1 MGPVIRQKTNATT
14 QASATGELLDA
25 VALDRNGVLVTSEG
39 ALVRYVEVTPRNP
52 RVMGKD
58 EQERVGEGFA
68 AVVGRL
74 RAGQSLQF
82 YVEAAPVL
90 LADVLQRARTEVERT
105 LEQQPEQRADA
116 LRQLAGAYEESL
128 TTHASEQAAVRFR
141 AYVVVPYVPTP
152 PAKKVDWDALRPR
165 SRRKLA
171 RAPLTRG
178 LEDHQRVVRESLVHT
193 DNIISDL
200 DALELSARLLTGPEV
215 AELLFRRFNPSSVS
229 TGYLPRLE
237 VLGEL
242 DELGDAREAA
252 AAAAQLRKQIAA
264 SPVDLD
270 DGLFIGVEQD
280 LERVLYVSS
289 IPDFTEFGWLL
300 QAMEIDRP
308 FALAVHV
315 HALDRRKERRKATN
329 RLRRLHGV
337 NVGAE
342 LRNRAPNLEMQAQE
356 RETEELLEELR
367 GRQRSSVY
375 DVAIYQTVR
384 EPGPLPEKS
393 RLVEASERAVAA
405 IRDGSDAD
413 AKFGPWMQKDLWLS
427 TLPLGRDVAKLTNKY
442 VSRHVGDT
450 VPLVGPSCGSPAG
463 LPFFFAEGV
472 RTLENFNPW
481 DRTFINGLMLANG
494 LQGSGKTM
502 FGIITA
508 ARLLPYGVNVTVLD
522 RSGHWELLTK
532 LVPGAAHLSIGA
544 SESHATINP
553 WDVPDLQRVSPEKIT
568 YLRDLHELLIGDHHA
583 GSDRYEISER
593 ERSLLSEA
601 IRAVYTRCAHDQRT
615 PLERDLEAE
624 LRRKHKTELEAAR
637 GTETD
642 RSATLLSLADR
653 LTRYVRDGE
662 DAYLVDRP
670 TTVPDDAPLVVFD
683 TRPARNQLVPAMFIA
698 LEHTVAKVEQRRAD
712 RLRYDGPPVLFPGDA
727 LLSDETWKLM
737 QRRATAEFFNDLVA
751 RRSRHL
757 GLFLLA
763 ITQHLADFDTEYG
776 RPLLRS
782 ATMKLFL
789 QQSIEELK
797 YLQDTLG
804 LSENE
809 VHLISRLKTAKGRYS
824 RAYWINGPRGR
835 GEVSLR
841 LGGLEYWLATSEPG
855 RDVPRRA
862 AALARH
868 PDDPWAALQELA
880 ADGAAR

>member
-1 MGPVIRQKTNATT
+1 VIGTKAKP
-14 QASATGELLDA
+14 SSEPPATGALLDVA
-25 VALDRNGVLVTSEG
+25 ALDRSGVLVTNEG

-52 RVMGKD
+52 KVMGTD

-68 AVVGRL
+68 AMAGRL
-74 RAGQSLQF
+74 RPGQSLQF

-90 LADVLQRARTEVERT
+90 LRDVLDTTREEVDRALADQPRERV
-105 LEQQPEQRADA
+105 DA
-116 LRQLAGAYEESL
+116 LRRLAAAHEQSL
-128 TTHASEQAAVRFR
+128 VTHASDQAAVRFR
-141 AYVVVPYVPTP
+141 AYVVVPYVPVTA
-152 PAKKVDWDALRPR
+152 AKKVDWDALRPH
-165 SRRKLA
+165 SRRSLP

-200 DALELSARLLTGPEV
+200 EALELSARLLTGPQV
-215 AELLFRRFNPSSVS
+215 AELLFRRFNPSSVG

-242 DELGDAREAA
+242 DELGDARAAA
-252 AAAAQLRKQIAA
+252 AAAAQLREQIAA

-270 DGLFIGVEQD
+270 DSRFIRVEQD

-308 FALAVHV
+308 FALTVHV
-315 HALDRRKERRKATN
+315 HALDRRLERRKARN
-329 RLRRLHGV
+329 RRRRLHAI
-337 NVGAE
+337 NTGAE
-342 LRNRAPNLEMQAQE
+342 IRGKVPDEDMLAQAT
-356 RETEELLEELR
+356 ETRELLDELR
-367 GRQRSSVY
+367 GRQRAAVY
-375 DVAIYQTVR
+375 DVATYQTVR
-384 EPGPLPEKS
+384 EPGPLPEPS

-405 IRDGSDAD
+405 IRDATDAD
-413 AKFGPWMQKDLWLS
+413 AKFGGFMQKDLWLS
-427 TLPLGRDVAKLTNKY
+427 TLPLGRDVARRTKKY

-450 VPLVGPSCGSPAG
+450 IPLVGPSCGSPTG
-463 LPFFFAEGV
+463 MPFFFAEGV
-472 RTLENFNPW
+472 RTLENLNPW

-502 FGIITA
+502 FGIVTA

-522 RSGHWELLTK
+522 RSGHWELLTQ

-544 SESHATINP
+544 GDSHATINP
-553 WDVPDLQRVSPEKIT
+553 WDVPDLRRVGPEKIAF
-568 YLRDLHELLIGDHHA
+568 LRDLHELLVGDHHA

-601 IRAVYTRCAHDQRT
+601 IRAVYSRCAREQRT
-615 PLERDLEAE
+615 PLERDLRAE
-624 LRRKHKTELEAAR
+624 LERQHHAEREAVG

-642 RSATLLSLADR
+642 RSATLASLADR
-653 LTRYVRDGE
+653 LSRYVGDGE

-698 LEHTVAKVEQRRAD
+698 LEHTVAKVERRRAA
-712 RLRYDGPPVLFPGDA
+712 RLSDDGPPPLFPGDA
-727 LLSDETWKLM
+727 LMSDETWKLV
-737 QRRATAEFFNDLVA
+737 QRRATGEFFNDLA

-757 GLFLLA
+757 GLFMLA
-763 ITQHLADFDTEYG
+763 ITQHLGDFDNEYG

-782 ATMKLFL
+782 ANMKLFF
-789 QQSIEELK
+789 QQSIEELR

-804 LSENE
+804 LSDNE
-809 VHLISRLKTAKGRYS
+809 VRLISRLKTAKGRYS

-855 RDVPRRA
+855 RDVPHRA
-862 AALARH
+862 AAIARH
-868 PDDPWAALQELA
+868 DGDIWAALHELSD
-880 ADGAAR
+880 DGAAR